1 MRFSLVADNPSS
13 SPNQPRHGNNFN
25 CGNRRNNNN
34 KSRGRNNFNNRNQ
47 QNNWNPNMYWPS
59 PFQKWQQPPYWGPFM
74 PQNQNTRGVLGPR
87 PVTNQQA
94 NLTFNAPQLTTDFA
108 HAFNTMQLADP
119 SAADWYMDSGATS
132 HMAAN
137 QGILKSGII
146 KDVNHSVIV
155 GNGSRIPVISS
166 GNTFLNT
173 FSSNA
178 S

>member
-1 MRFSLVADNPSS
+1 
-13 SPNQPRHGNNFN
+13 
-25 CGNRRNNNN
+25 
-34 KSRGRNNFNNRNQ
+34 
-47 QNNWNPNMYWPS
+47 MYWPS
-59 PFQKWQQPPYWGPFM
+59 PFQQWQQPPYWGPFM

-137 QGILKSGII
+137 QGSSKLGWFFCAVTALEISTLSLP
-146 KDVNHSVIV
+146 VNRRPPPLLWFLFR
-155 GNGSRIPVISS
+155 RIY
-166 GNTFLNT
+166 GTRD
-173 FSSNA
+173 
-178 S
+178 

>member
-1 MRFSLVADNPSS
+1 
-13 SPNQPRHGNNFN
+13 
-25 CGNRRNNNN
+25 
-34 KSRGRNNFNNRNQ
+34 
-47 QNNWNPNMYWPS
+47 MYWPS

-108 HAFNTMQLADP
+108 HAFNTMQLADL

-132 HMAAN
+132 QMAAN